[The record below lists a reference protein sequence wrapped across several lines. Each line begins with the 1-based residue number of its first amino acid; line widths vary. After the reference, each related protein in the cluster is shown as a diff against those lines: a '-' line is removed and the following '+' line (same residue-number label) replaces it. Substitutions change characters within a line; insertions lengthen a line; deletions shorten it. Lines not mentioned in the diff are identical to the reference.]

1 MLGCLS
7 ALNLKQT
14 RYNIAP
20 FQNIVIA
27 RYKGGEKMM
36 KKLWHKVFGHPH
48 VADFV
53 CPDCGPIAGG
63 QVGDPASERKGTRG
77 ADEGMWR
84 R

>member
-1 MLGCLS
+1 
-7 ALNLKQT
+7 
-14 RYNIAP
+14 
-20 FQNIVIA
+20 
-27 RYKGGEKMM
+27 M
-36 KKLWHKVFGHPH
+36 KKLWHKLFGHPN

-63 QVGDPASERKGTRG
+63 QVGDPGSEDKETRG